1 MSKVWYSSIISIEL
15 SVAIRVSRALLK
27 IIVYQKVFS
36 ICSHF
41 GQVTMEKSDKTNT
54 HGSTASFQTTMQV
67 SPDPIFQ
74 MVTGFWVSKTLM
86 TAVELEV
93 FTKLSGNT
101 SVDINE
107 FQNMLGMQQRPA
119 EVFAT
124 ALVSLGLLNVTKSKE
139 GEKGQRDA
147 QDEDARAYSNSQLS
161 EVFLDKNKSSYIG
174 DFIIMMDKHLYDR
187 WGKLPISLKTN
198 QPVEVAAEG
207 DNISA
212 ATMFDKAKSNQLNEQ
227 MEMFTHAMY
236 GVSVGPAMALAKV
249 FDFSS
254 YNKLMD
260 IGGGSGVH
268 AIEVVKQNPNMSA
281 VVLELEP
288 ACRVA
293 DQYIKRFNLQDK
305 IRTHVVDFF
314 KDHLPTDYD
323 VAFLS
328 HIIHFL
334 DQEKDRILLKKI
346 YDSFPND
353 RNSVIIISEWL
364 LNDEK
369 TGPVPSALM
378 SLTMIVDQPQ
388 GRNYSFLEVSK
399 MLTDVGFTN
408 IERRPLAGPAEVVI
422 GYKNRK

>member
-1 MSKVWYSSIISIEL
+1 
-15 SVAIRVSRALLK
+15 
-27 IIVYQKVFS
+27 
-36 ICSHF
+36 
-41 GQVTMEKSDKTNT
+41 MEESDKTSI
-54 HGSTASFQTTMQV
+54 HGSTAPSQTTMQV

-93 FTKLSGNT
+93 FTKLSGNKA
-101 SVDINE
+101 VNINE
-107 FQNMLGMQQRPA
+107 FQNMFGIKQRPA

-124 ALVSLGLLNVTKSKE
+124 ALVSLGLLNVNNVTKNKE
-139 GEKGQRDA
+139 GKGERVSKDNEKRL
-147 QDEDARAYSNSQLS
+147 YSNSQLS
-161 EVFLDKNKSSYIG
+161 DVFLDKNKPSYIG

-187 WGKLPISLKTN
+187 WGKLPLSLKTN
-198 QPVEVAAEG
+198 RPVETAAEG
-207 DNISA
+207 DVSA
-212 ATMFDKAKSNQLNEQ
+212 GTMFDMAKSNQLIEQ
-227 MEMFTHAMY
+227 MQMFTHAMY

-260 IGGGSGVH
+260 IGGGSGVY

-288 ACRVA
+288 ACKVA
-293 DQYIKRFNLQDK
+293 DQYIKRFDLQDK
-305 IRTHVVDFF
+305 IHTQVLDFF
-314 KDHLPTDYD
+314 KDNLPTDYD

-334 DQEKDRILLKKI
+334 DEEKDKILLKKI
-346 YDSFPND
+346 HDSLPND
-353 RNSVIIISEWL
+353 RNSAIIISEWL

-378 SLTMIVDQPQ
+378 SLTMIVEQPQ
-388 GRNYSFLEVSK
+388 GRNYSFSEISK

-408 IERRPLAGPAEVVI
+408 IEKRPLAGPAEIVI
-422 GYKNRK
+422 GHKNRK